1 MRAELFGILAVGL
14 GATALIMTR
23 ILSLRKLM
31 RTEIRHLP
39 GHAGDLLWRA
49 TAAAHKRDL
58 AAGGPLSQLARA
70 PAVAEADPSPEQDK
84 HDVPAPRDGKKYD
97 SRPLD
102 DKARR
107 RMVYLLIALVAVQVN
122 ALMTMVLFDVISI
135 DDVKEFSVIISPL
148 VALVSAATGF
158 YFATK
163 GR

>member
-1 MRAELFGILAVGL
+1 MSAELIGIFAVGL
-14 GATALIMTR
+14 AAAALIMTR

-31 RTEIRHLP
+31 RAEIRHLP
-39 GHAGDLLWRA
+39 GHAGGLLGRA
-49 TAAAHKRDL
+49 SAAAHKRAP
-58 AAGGPLSQLARA
+58 AAGGPLSERA
-70 PAVAEADPSPEQDK
+70 TAADVAQADPSPEQDR

-97 SRPLD
+97 PRPPE

-107 RMVYLLIALVAVQVN
+107 RIAYLLIALLAVQVN
-122 ALMTMVLFDVISI
+122 ALTTMVLFDVISI